1 MHDTD
6 RDTMSPQSPTASSPR
21 HGAHEVGHDAHH
33 GAVEHQGGHE
43 HSGEGHPATHTTV
56 HGTHLEGH
64 ETAEHPVATS

>member
-33 GAVEHQGGHE
+33 GAVEAPGGTRALRR
-43 HSGEGHPATHTTV
+43 GAPGDAYYGPWDPPRGA
-56 HGTHLEGH
+56 
-64 ETAEHPVATS
+64 